1 VSPSTPIISIN
12 KMSVQYDETDH
23 PVLHDINLQINQG
36 ELVLLCGPTGSGK
49 STFAQVL
56 NGLIPYTTPAEITGE
71 ITVCGIDP
79 RTSTTP
85 DMARDVGLVFQDPEG
100 QLCTLFLEDEI
111 AFGPENLKVPKEE
124 LEVRVNSLLELIS
137 LKHFRYESVFELSGG
152 QKQKVNI
159 ASVLSMQPKVLVFD
173 MPTAN
178 LDPVGSMEVFKV
190 IRNLVNNEATTCIV
204 IENRLDELVQMAD
217 RIVILTQDGTIAYDG
232 LPAEVFKNGQDIMDN
247 LGVELPQVVEL
258 AVRLQEA
265 GLNKQTDG
273 KIPLTTD
280 IAAEWMGTLIDSG
293 QIEIIGASEVPV
305 VEKIDEP
312 ENIVQ
317 VKDVHFSYGKGPEIL
332 KGVSFEM
339 EKGEML
345 AIVGNNGSGKTT
357 LVKQFVGLLE
367 PTSGKIKVCGLE
379 ARKANLS
386 EIAARAAYVFQYPD
400 HQFVAQGQ
408 SVFDEIAFNLRAIGE
423 SEEYVKEMV
432 DVLID
437 RCQLTGKE
445 SVSPFML
452 SGGEMRLVSVACML
466 STKPELLILDEPTYG
481 QDRKRITA
489 LMYRLSELLKSGT
502 SVIMISHD
510 MRLVAEYATKV
521 LLLSFGKIEY
531 FGSPEGL
538 FEQPELLQK
547 AALREPP
554 MCAMLRNLRDKGY
567 AFPKGI
573 TTTSAFMRAIKVN

>member
-1 VSPSTPIISIN
+1 VSPSTPIINIS
-12 KMSVQYDETDH
+12 KLTVQYDETEH

-49 STFAQVL
+49 STFAQL
-56 NGLIPYTTPAEITGE
+56 MNGLIPYTTPATITGE
-71 ITVCGIDP
+71 ISVCGTDP
-79 RTSTTP
+79 RESTTP
-85 DMARDVGLVFQDPEG
+85 DMSRDVGLVFQDPEG

-111 AFGPENLKVPKEE
+111 AFGPENLKVERNE
-124 LEVRVNSLLELIS
+124 LEVRVNSLLDLIS
-137 LKHFRYESVFELSGG
+137 LQHFRYDSVFVLSGG

-190 IRNLVNNEATTCIV
+190 IRDLVTNEATTCIV

-217 RIVILTQDGTIAYDG
+217 RIVILTQDGTVAYDG
-232 LPAEVFKNGQDIMDN
+232 APDDIFKNGKDIMDN

-258 AVRLQEA
+258 VVRLQEA
-265 GLNKQTDG
+265 GLKQTDG
-273 KIPLTTD
+273 IIPLTTD
-280 IAAEWMGTLIDSG
+280 SAAQWVGTLIDKG
-293 QIEIIGASEVPV
+293 QIEVNGQGQD
-305 VEKIDEP
+305 EKKEDYAQAES
-312 ENIVQ
+312 IVQ
-317 VKDVHFSYGKGPEIL
+317 VKDVHFSYGRGPEIL

-339 EKGEML
+339 AKGEML

-357 LVKQFVGLLE
+357 LVKQLVGLLE
-367 PTSGKIKVCGLE
+367 PTSGSIKVCGLE

-408 SVFDEIAFNLRAIGE
+408 SVFDELAFNLRAIGADE
-423 SEEYVKEMV
+423 DYVKERV

-437 RCQLTGKE
+437 NFQLYGKE
-445 SVSPFML
+445 NVSPFML

-489 LMYRLSELLKSGT
+489 LMNRLSELLKSGT

-521 LLLSFGKIEY
+521 LLLSFGRIEF
-531 FGSPEGL
+531 FGSPREL
-538 FEQPELLQK
+538 FERPELLEK

-554 MCAMLRNLRDKGY
+554 ICAMVRNLRDNGY
-567 AFPKGI
+567 AFPQGI
-573 TTTSAFMRAIKVN
+573 MTTTAFINAIKVK

>member
-1 VSPSTPIISIN
+1 MSPSTPIINIKN
-12 KMSVQYDETDH
+12 LSVQYDETDH

-56 NGLIPYTTPAEITGE
+56 NSLIPYTTPAEISGE

-217 RIVILTQDGTIAYDG
+217 RIVILTQDGTIAYAG
-232 LPAEVFKNGQDIMDN
+232 SPAEVFKNGQDIMDN

-258 AVRLQEA
+258 GVRLQEA
-265 GLNKQTDG
+265 GLKRTDG

-293 QIEIIGASEVPV
+293 QIEVMGASDVPV
-305 VEKIDEP
+305 VEKNGEP

-367 PTSGKIKVCGLE
+367 PTSGKIEVCGLE

-423 SEEYVKEMV
+423 SEEYIKERV

-437 RCQLTGKE
+437 RCQLKGKE

-489 LMYRLSELLKSGT
+489 LMSRLSELLKSGT

-547 AALREPP
+547 AALRDPP
-554 MCAMLRNLRDKGY
+554 MCALLRNLREKGY
-567 AFPKGI
+567 AFPKEI

>member
-1 VSPSTPIISIN
+1 MSPSTPIINISN
-12 KMSVQYDETDH
+12 LTVQYDETEH

-49 STFAQVL
+49 STFAQL
-56 NGLIPYTTPAEITGE
+56 MNGLIPYTTPATITGE
-71 ITVCGIDP
+71 ISVCGTDP
-79 RTSTTP
+79 RESTTP
-85 DMARDVGLVFQDPEG
+85 DMSRDVGLVFQDPEG

-111 AFGPENLKVPKEE
+111 AFGPENLKVARDE
-124 LEVRVNSLLELIS
+124 LVVRVNSLLDMIS
-137 LKHFRYESVFELSGG
+137 LKHSRYDSVFELSGG

-190 IRNLVNNEATTCIV
+190 IRNLVLNEATTCIV
-204 IENRLDELVQMAD
+204 IENRLDELVYMAD
-217 RIVILTQDGTIAYDG
+217 RIVILTQDGTVAYDEA
-232 LPAEVFKNGQDIMDN
+232 PADVLKNGKDIMDN

-258 AVRLQEA
+258 VVRLQEA
-265 GLNKQTDG
+265 GLQQTDG
-273 KIPLTTD
+273 VIPLTTD
-280 IAAEWMGTLIDSG
+280 SAAQWVGTLIDNRQIELSG
-293 QIEIIGASEVPV
+293 QGQEHKLIENAEEES
-305 VEKIDEP
+305 
-312 ENIVQ
+312 IVQ
-317 VKDVHFSYGKGPEIL
+317 VNDVHFSYGKGPEIL

-339 EKGEML
+339 AKGEML

-357 LVKQFVGLLE
+357 LVKQLVGLLE
-367 PTSGKIKVCGLE
+367 PTSGKINVCGME

-386 EIAARAAYVFQYPD
+386 EIAARAAYVFQYPE

-408 SVFDEIAFNLRAIGE
+408 SVFDEIAFNLRAIGADE
-423 SEEYVKEMV
+423 SYIKERV

-437 RCQLTGKE
+437 QCQLHGKE
-445 SVSPFML
+445 NVSPFML

-481 QDRKRITA
+481 QDRKRVTA
-489 LMYRLSELLKSGT
+489 LMNRLSELLTSGT

-521 LLLSFGKIEY
+521 LLLSFGKIEF
-531 FGSPEGL
+531 FGSPEEL
-538 FEQPELLQK
+538 FERPELLEK

-554 MCAMLRNLRDKGY
+554 ICSMLHNLRAKGY
-567 AFPKGI
+567 AFQQGI
-573 TTTSAFMRAIKVN
+573 TTTSAFINAIKVK

>member
-1 VSPSTPIISIN
+1 
-12 KMSVQYDETDH
+12 MSVQYDETDH

-265 GLNKQTDG
+265 GLNKQIDG
-273 KIPLTTD
+273 QIPLTTE
-280 IAAEWMGTLIDSG
+280 IAAEWMGTLIESE
-293 QIEIIGASEVPV
+293 QIQVNASNEAPK
-305 VEKIDEP
+305 EENSFES

-317 VKDVHFSYGKGPEIL
+317 VKNVHFSYGKGPEIL

-357 LVKQFVGLLE
+357 LVKQLVGLLE
-367 PTSGKIKVCGLE
+367 PTSGSIKVCGLE

-489 LMYRLSELLKSGT
+489 LMYRLTELLKSGT

>member
-1 VSPSTPIISIN
+1 MSPSTPIINISN
-12 KMSVQYDETDH
+12 LTVQYEETEH
-23 PVLHDINLQINQG
+23 PVLHDINLKINQG

-49 STFAQVL
+49 STFAQLL
-56 NGLIPYTTPAEITGE
+56 NGLIPYTTPATITGE
-71 ITVCGIDP
+71 ISVCGTDP
-79 RTSTTP
+79 RESTTP
-85 DMARDVGLVFQDPEG
+85 DMSRDVGLVFQDPEG

-111 AFGPENLKVPKEE
+111 AFGPENLKVAREE
-124 LEVRVNSLLELIS
+124 LEVRVNSLLDLIS

-190 IRNLVNNEATTCIV
+190 IRNLVNNEASTCIV
-204 IENRLDELVQMAD
+204 IENRLDELVYMAD
-217 RIVILTQDGTIAYDG
+217 RIVILTQDGTVAYDG
-232 LPAEVFKNGQDIMDN
+232 APVEVFKNGKDIMDT

-258 AVRLQEA
+258 VVRLQGA
-265 GLNKQTDG
+265 GLKQPDG
-273 KIPLTTD
+273 MIPLTTEM
-280 IAAEWMGTLIDSG
+280 AAQWMGTLIDAG
-293 QIEIIGASEVPV
+293 QIEISGYDK
-305 VEKIDEP
+305 VENVQENTQP
-312 ENIVQ
+312 ESIVQ

-339 EKGEML
+339 AKGDML

-357 LVKQFVGLLE
+357 LVKQLVGLLE
-367 PTSGKIKVCGLE
+367 PSTGSIKVCGLE

-408 SVFDEIAFNLRAIGE
+408 SVFDEIAFNLRAIDADE
-423 SEEYVKEMV
+423 DYIKERV

-437 RCQLTGKE
+437 RCQLNGKE
-445 SVSPFML
+445 NVSPFML

-489 LMYRLSELLKSGT
+489 LMNRLTELLKSGT

-521 LLLSFGKIEY
+521 LLLSFGKIEFY
-531 FGSPEGL
+531 GSPEQL
-538 FEQPELLQK
+538 FEQPELLEK

-554 MCAMLRNLRDKGY
+554 ICAIVHSLREKGY
-567 AFPKGI
+567 AFPPGI
-573 TTTSAFMRAIKVN
+573 TTTSAFINAIKVK